1 MTQEIETRQ
10 YIIALAMKF
19 LGTPY
24 VWGGCTP
31 AGFDCSGFVI
41 WILQVFNILPAGD
54 WTAAMLA
61 KRFTVTTSPQIG
73 DLVFYGR
80 ASDVITHVM
89 FFAGVNADTG
99 PMVVG
104 ASGGDHTTTT
114 IEAARLKGA
123 MVKYKGQDYRRDR
136 LLCVDIMSPKSERN

>member
-1 MTQEIETRQ
+1 MAMRK

-31 AGFDCSGFVI
+31 DGFDCSGFVI

-54 WTAAMLA
+54 WTASGLA
-61 KRFTVTTSPQIG
+61 RRFTITTSPQIG
-73 DLVFYGR
+73 DLVFYGK

-89 FFAGVNADTG
+89 FFAGVNDVTG
-99 PMVVG
+99 AMVVG

-114 IEAARLKGA
+114 IEQARLKGA
-123 MVKYKGQDYRRDR
+123 MVKYKPIGYRRDQ
-136 LLCVDIMSPKSERN
+136 LMIVDIGSPKSERA

>member
-1 MTQEIETRQ
+1 MTTETRK
-10 YIIALAMKF
+10 YIIALAMK
-19 LGTPY
+19 LVGVPY
-24 VWGGCTP
+24 LWGGCTP
-31 AGFDCSGFVI
+31 AGFDCSGFCI
-41 WILQVFNILPAGD
+41 WILQVFGILPAGD
-54 WTAAMLA
+54 WTAAGLA

-73 DLVFYGR
+73 DLVLYGK

-114 IEAARLKGA
+114 VEFAHLKGA
-123 MVKYKGQDYRRDR
+123 MVKYKPADYRRDR
-136 LLCVDIMSPKSERN
+136 LMTVDIGSPRLG